1 MVQTWKAVVA
11 VAAVVTNC
19 KNPPKMT
26 LKIIREIDGSYFHSL
41 TNFKYDAHVMT
52 GNGNQVNLLKL
63 DLRNS

>member
-26 LKIIREIDGSYFHSL
+26 LKIIREIDGSYLCLKQFN
-41 TNFKYDAHVMT
+41 NFKYDAHVMT

-63 DLRNS
+63 A